1 MQEDLGPE
9 AGGPRA
15 RFSPLKMV
23 ARALGASQGPPPAAA
38 APIVRPPARPAE
50 VDLPTFAPQTI
61 SPPSAPEDSF
71 LAIVNAMLEG
81 DEDGALTAGDAT
93 FDLMALIGEAH
104 DAFASAAASQGVTLA
119 LAVGP
124 DAAGVYR
131 GDVLRV
137 RQALLNLVSGA
148 MKATSGDLL
157 ELTVERA
164 DGGLTFQ
171 VAADG
176 AAAAMKPVLA
186 TPSRPGRRRGAAARM
201 AQALASTAA
210 LGGTIEVS
218 QDGAVQLNL
227 PLHRIERA
235 LARAPAAAAT
245 EVDPPTLRFD
255 PGLRVLV
262 AEASPPHQQM
272 LATLLGGMGLEAVV
286 VGDGQ
291 AVVQAWREE
300 RWDVLL
306 IDIEDETMCG
316 RSVAASIRAAEAKA
330 RWPRMPMLALV
341 AHLRATDL
349 DEEFAVVVDGLVAKP
364 IHAPTL
370 RQALAAFLDAEP
382 VTSETRVRAA

>member
-1 MQEDLGPE
+1 MQGVDD
-9 AGGPRA
+9 PRV

-23 ARALGASQGPPPAAA
+23 ARALGALQGPSPAVA
-38 APIVRPPARPAE
+38 APIIRQSERSAE
-50 VDLPTFAPQTI
+50 TDLPTFAPQTI
-61 SPPSAPEDSF
+61 SPASAPDDSF

-81 DEDGALTAGDAT
+81 DEDGALTSDDAT
-93 FDLMALIGEAH
+93 FDLTAVIGEAH
-104 DAFASAAASQGVTLA
+104 DTFAPAAASQGVTLA

-124 DAAGVYR
+124 DTAGVYG

-137 RQALLNLVSGA
+137 RQAVLNLISGA
-148 MKATSGDLL
+148 LKATSGDLL

-164 DGGLTFQ
+164 AVGLTFQ

-186 TPSRPGRRRGAAARM
+186 TPARPGRRRGAAARM
-201 AQALASTAA
+201 AQAHASTVA
-210 LGGTIEVS
+210 LGGTVQVS
-218 QDGAVQLNL
+218 PDGAVQMTL

-235 LARAPAAAAT
+235 PASAPAAAT
-245 EVDPPTLRFD
+245 EVDPPTPRFD

-272 LATLLGGMGLEAVV
+272 LATLLAGMGLEAVA

-330 RWPRMPMLALV
+330 RWPRMPMLALA

-370 RQALAAFLDAEP
+370 RQALAAVLDAEP

>member
-1 MQEDLGPE
+1 M
-9 AGGPRA
+9 
-15 RFSPLKMV
+15 
-23 ARALGASQGPPPAAA
+23 PAFAA
-38 APIVRPPARPAE
+38 
-50 VDLPTFAPQTI
+50 QTI
-61 SPPSAPEDSF
+61 SHASTPDDSF
-71 LAIVNAMLEG
+71 LAIVNAMLDG
-81 DEDGALTAGDAT
+81 DDDGALTSDDAT
-93 FDLMALIGEAH
+93 FDLTDLIGETH
-104 DAFASAAASQGVTLA
+104 DAFAPAAAAQGVTLA
-119 LAVGP
+119 LAVGL
-124 DAAGVYR
+124 DAAGVYG

-137 RQALLNLVSGA
+137 RQAVLNLVSGA
-148 MKATSGDLL
+148 LKATSGDLL
-157 ELTVERA
+157 ELIVERT

-186 TPSRPGRRRGAAARM
+186 TPAHPGRRRGAAARM
-201 AQALASTAA
+201 AQAHASTVA
-210 LGGTIEVS
+210 LGGAVHVS
-218 QDGAVQLNL
+218 PDGAVEMTL
-227 PLHRIERA
+227 PLHRIESA
-235 LARAPAAAAT
+235 PVRAPAAAA
-245 EVDPPTLRFD
+245 EVDPPTPRFN

-262 AEASPPHQQM
+262 AEASAPHQQM

-330 RWPRMPMLALV
+330 RWPRMPMLALA

-349 DEEFAVVVDGLVAKP
+349 DEDFAAVVDGLVAKP

-370 RQALAAFLDAEP
+370 RQAIAAVLDAEP
-382 VTSETRVRAA
+382 VTAETRVRAA